1 MEKFS
6 INSEREAYSLSAKV
20 FNILEENILSGKLQS
35 GYNLIETKLS
45 EELGVSRTP
54 IREAIRQLELEG
66 LVKVIPNKGAVVLG
80 VSIQDIKDIYAI
92 RTLIEGLAARWAAE
106 KITPE
111 EIAQLQESVDLL
123 EFYTNRNDMQH
134 LQQFD
139 SRFHEIIYDACKSR
153 PLKHTLTN
161 FHHFIKKARTFSFNT
176 PGRAKK
182 ALEEHKAILK
192 AIINR
197 DADTAEKLACEHVK
211 NAGENFIEHVSTS
224 ELFKIKNEK

>member
-1 MEKFS
+1 MSKIDIAHE
-6 INSEREAYSLSAKV
+6 NVAYSLRVKV
-20 FNILEENILSGKLQS
+20 FEILEDDILSGKLEPGDS
-35 GYNLIETKLS
+35 LIETKLS

-66 LVKVIPNKGAVVLG
+66 LVKSIPNKGAVVLG

-111 EIAQLQESVDLL
+111 EIAALQESVELL
-123 EFYTNRNDMQH
+123 EFYTGKNDMQH
-134 LQQFD
+134 LQKFD
-139 SRFHEIIYDACKSR
+139 SRFHEIIYDACKSN
-153 PLKHTLTN
+153 PLKKTLSS
-161 FHHFIKKARTFSFNT
+161 FHHYIKNARALSFQT

-192 AIINR
+192 AIMEG
-197 DADTAEKLACEHVK
+197 DSKTAEILACEHVK
-211 NAGENFIEHVSTS
+211 NAGENFI
-224 ELFKIKNEK
+224 KYYCK